1 MLNDIHR
8 DSVTLWD
15 NFQDGKGAITSQR
28 RKIEFILKNNHHT
41 QMRYTT
47 HFKMFYIVINGKCIK
62 HKQLSTIGTIKIVK
76 YLDNQ
81 SLSQD
86 KIINLENRFVKLTLL
101 QFSFVIRKLLLLI
114 SFTNMLIHVFCI
126 RYSVK
131 HLASLYVARLTTL
144 RKTN

>member
-1 MLNDIHR
+1 
-8 DSVTLWD
+8 
-15 NFQDGKGAITSQR
+15 
-28 RKIEFILKNNHHT
+28 
-41 QMRYTT
+41 
-47 HFKMFYIVINGKCIK
+47 MFYLVINGKCIK
-62 HKQLSTIGTIKIVK
+62 HKQLSTIGAIKIVK

-86 KIINLENRFVKLTLL
+86 KIMNLENRFVKLTLL

-114 SFTNMLIHVFCI
+114 SFTNMLIHVFSI